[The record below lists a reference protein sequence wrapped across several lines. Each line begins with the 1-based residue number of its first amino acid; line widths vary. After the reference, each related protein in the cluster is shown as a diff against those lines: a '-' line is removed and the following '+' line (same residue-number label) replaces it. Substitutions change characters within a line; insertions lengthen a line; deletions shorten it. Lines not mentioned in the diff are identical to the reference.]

1 MAAAAGDRPEIQLKG
16 LRGKVR
22 GALLVLQGSTTA
34 ELKRAAGFVSALADS
49 CLMVAVDGGIE
60 TCRSARRQ
68 PDLFVG
74 DGDSATSLPEDVPR
88 ILLPRDKDISDLG
101 AALKA
106 AHRRGVHVVLVAG
119 LAGGRMDHEW
129 ANLLELGSWS
139 KNFAGILAPTDR
151 GIVILTH
158 KGCRVATVANRTVSL
173 LAPCGRA
180 TVSLRGTRWTMQRKH
195 LHPGSLGL
203 SNLTGRRLDLSVHQG
218 VAALM
223 FVPSDRSVSRA
234 RRA

>member
-16 LRGKVR
+16 LRGNVR
-22 GALLVLQGSTTA
+22 GALLVLQGSSVA
-34 ELKRAAGFVSALADS
+34 ELKRASGFSAALADS
-49 CLMVAVDGGIE
+49 CLLVAVDGGIE
-60 TCRSARRQ
+60 TCRSARRK

-88 ILLPRDKDISDLG
+88 ILLPRDKDVSDLG
-101 AALKA
+101 AALRA
-106 AHRRGVHVVLVAG
+106 VQRRNVRVVLVAG

-139 KNFAGILAPTDR
+139 KHFAGVLAPTER

-158 KGCRVATVANRTVSL
+158 RGCRVATVRNRTVSL

-180 TVSLRGTRWTMQRKH
+180 TVSLRGTRWNLRRKR
-195 LHPGSLGL
+195 LNPGSLGL
-203 SNLTGRRLDLSVHQG
+203 SNLTGRQLDLSVHQG

-223 FVPSDRSVSRA
+223 FVPPE
-234 RRA
+234 